1 LTFRKNSPD
10 DLLQKMIFLFFNK
23 DLRRELGVLG
33 RAFAK
38 DKTWDVVSHQFL
50 EFVES
55 ILDGKNL

>member
-1 LTFRKNSPD
+1 
-10 DLLQKMIFLFFNK
+10 MIFLFSNK